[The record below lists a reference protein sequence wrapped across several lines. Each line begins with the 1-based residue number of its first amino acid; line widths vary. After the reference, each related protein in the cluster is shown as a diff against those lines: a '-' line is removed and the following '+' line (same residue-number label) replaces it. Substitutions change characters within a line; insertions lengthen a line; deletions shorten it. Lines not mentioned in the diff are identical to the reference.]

1 MSNFAGQTST
11 IMQFIPSEIAG
22 VWLIEPKRFGD
33 ARGYF
38 AETYRADLFRQAT
51 GLDVNFIQ
59 DNESLSSRGVLRGL
73 HMQSGRYAQAK
84 LVRVS
89 EGEVFDVAVDL
100 RPQSPTFGKW
110 VGAVLSSDN
119 GRQLFIPRGMAHGFL
134 VLSDRARFQYKVD
147 NVYAPQSE
155 VSLRYDDPD
164 VAVAW
169 PDAGPLNLSAKDI
182 SGRSLAEVVAI
193 LAKAE

>member
-1 MSNFAGQTST
+1 
-11 IMQFIPSEIAG
+11 MQFFHTEIPG

-38 AETYRADLFRQAT
+38 AETWRADLFRDAT
-51 GLDVNFIQ
+51 GLDINFIQ

-73 HMQSGRYAQAK
+73 HMQAGRYAQAK

-100 RPQSPTFGKW
+100 RPQSPSFGRW
-110 VGAVLSSDN
+110 VSAVLSSDN
-119 GRQLFIPRGMAHGFL
+119 GRQLFIPRGFAHGFL

-155 VSLRYDDPD
+155 VSLRYDDPE
-164 VAVAW
+164 VAVRW
-169 PDAGPLNLSAKDI
+169 PDAGPLNLSPKDLA
-182 SGRSLAEVVAI
+182 GRPLADVLGI
-193 LAKAE
+193 LAASE